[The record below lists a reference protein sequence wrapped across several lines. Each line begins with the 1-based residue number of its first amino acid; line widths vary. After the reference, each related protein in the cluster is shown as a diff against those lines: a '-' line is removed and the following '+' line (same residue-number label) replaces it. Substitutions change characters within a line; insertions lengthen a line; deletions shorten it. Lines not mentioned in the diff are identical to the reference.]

1 MSALQLKGCTEGAPV
16 AGVADK
22 CAAAWVQSHHCWSG
36 GLQSWRRRRTPR
48 QGKPSAW
55 RRRRRWVGS
64 VSALCM
70 QDCLCRLPG
79 TGSSGLLHTSSPAC
93 SHPPHPA
100 NAPCLNHAC
109 APTSRPPPAWCQVS
123 RTLFE
128 KLKLPPPPCAKEL
141 KSGGYSTGQ
150 EVGRGRPKPVSR
162 KGRPNLAQRQRAPHL
177 ALRAHTLAGSTHSEA
192 TLLQAKSF
200 CRGPPPAPKPISLG
214 KELLSAPAGSARAG
228 RAPGGPPHLGAPQA
242 QHAADAVSP
251 AGWLAR
257 RGVRVGAHGGPSAR
271 AAGTPGAC
279 TAARSATCQHLP
291 GLRLLHQPTVSLQGA
306 DQPS

>member
-1 MSALQLKGCTEGAPV
+1 MSALQLKGCTEGVPI

-22 CAAAWVQSHHCWSG
+22 CAAAWVQSRHCWSD

-48 QGKPSAW
+48 QGRPSAW

-64 VSALCM
+64 GSVLCM
-70 QDCLCRLPG
+70 QDGLCLLPG

-109 APTSRPPPAWCQVS
+109 APTSRPPPAWRQVS

-150 EVGRGRPKPVSR
+150 EVGRGRPKPVSQ
-162 KGRPNLAQRQRAPHL
+162 KGRPNL

-200 CRGPPPAPKPISLG
+200 RRGLPPAPKHASSG

-242 QHAADAVSP
+242 QHAADAVSHGWLP
-251 AGWLAR
+251 ATAGWLAR

-271 AAGTPGAC
+271 AARTPGAY

-291 GLRLLHQPTVSLQGA
+291 GLRLLHQLTVSLQGA